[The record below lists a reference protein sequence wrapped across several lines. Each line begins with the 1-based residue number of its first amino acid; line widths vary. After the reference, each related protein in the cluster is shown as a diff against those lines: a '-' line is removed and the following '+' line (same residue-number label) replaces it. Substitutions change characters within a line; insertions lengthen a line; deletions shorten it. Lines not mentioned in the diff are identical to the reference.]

1 MEYRR
6 CKNLTVILILI
17 FSIFLY
23 FLYFLN
29 LYFAK
34 FFSIKEEKRYREM
47 TKSVDPNQIYGRVNF
62 TRGFGEEIRSAN
74 RNLVAVFNTLL
85 TVGGAF
91 IFGFYGIQYAYPNL
105 NLNNMVRVTIGLI
118 LATIVFFA
126 DIYFIITRM
135 DDLGEK
141 PIQNKDILNN

>member
-62 TRGFGEEIRSAN
+62 TRGFGE
-74 RNLVAVFNTLL
+74 
-85 TVGGAF
+85 VG
-91 IFGFYGIQYAYPNL
+91 
-105 NLNNMVRVTIGLI
+105 
-118 LATIVFFA
+118 
-126 DIYFIITRM
+126 FIIDHRLFSRSNIYHFFT
-135 DDLGEK
+135 EK
-141 PIQNKDILNN
+141 FYRFISSFILL